1 MVLENGTGAS
11 KEEIKKRVS
20 DARDLMRA
28 GELDVLLV
36 IGRSFYD
43 RMGSLTYLTNHF
55 PPFPPGAFSET
66 VRGMGHGVL
75 VLPLEEEPLLFV
87 DHRNYRRDMVHVE
100 KVQVE
105 ANISAGLVNQL
116 ERLGAQ
122 GARVGIA
129 GEDIMPATMYID
141 LTTALPDAQF
151 SNANA
156 LVEQLRARKSETEV
170 AYLKRA
176 AEIVETGYTA
186 IFDAIR
192 PGVSE
197 SDLCAEGHAAGM
209 RAGADFVRY
218 VRVHSGP
225 WASWGS
231 RWPQATQRKLEAG
244 DLIRFDYVG
253 AVEGYGFDVNR
264 TAVVPGKKLEKS
276 VEEML
281 ELTIATSEAAMG
293 AVHAGAKASDVHE
306 AASRFLDDNA
316 NGAGQYL
323 FPMAGHGIGLETVE
337 APIIRPDN
345 AMVLERNMVL
355 CVEPQFV
362 LPEVG
367 GTNIE
372 QMVLVTD
379 DGCELLTTTTTR
391 PWANEASV
399 RSRQAD
405 EIAR

>member
-11 KEEIKKRVS
+11 KEEIRERIAN
-20 DARDLMRA
+20 ARGLMREA
-28 GELDVLLV
+28 GLDVLLV

-87 DHRNYRRDMVHVE
+87 DHRNYRREMVHVE

-116 ERLGAQ
+116 GRLGA
-122 GARVGIA
+122 GNARVGIA

-141 LTTALPDAQF
+141 LTTALPEAQF

-176 AEIVETGYTA
+176 AEIVEAGYTA
-186 IFDAIR
+186 IFEAIR

-264 TAVVPGKKLEKS
+264 TAVVPGKKLEKN

-281 ELTIATSEAAMG
+281 ELTVATSEASMG
-293 AVHAGAKASDVHE
+293 AVRAGVKASEVH
-306 AASRFLDDNA
+306 ASASRFLDENA
-316 NGAGQYL
+316 DGAGQYL

-345 AMVLERNMVL
+345 EMVLERNMVL

-391 PWANEASV
+391 PWAE
-399 RSRQAD
+399 
-405 EIAR
+405 

>member
-11 KEEIKKRVS
+11 HEEIQKRIAES
-20 DARDLMRA
+20 RDLMRA
-28 GELDVLLV
+28 QEIDVLIV

-87 DHRNYRRDMVHVE
+87 DHRNYRREMVHVE

-176 AEIVETGYTA
+176 AEIVETAYTA

-264 TAVVPGKKLEKS
+264 TAVVPGKKLDKG

-293 AVHAGAKASDVHE
+293 AVQAGARASDVHE

-391 PWANEASV
+391 PWAE
-399 RSRQAD
+399 
-405 EIAR
+405 

>member
-11 KEEIKKRVS
+11 KEEIRERIAN
-20 DARDLMRA
+20 ARGLMREA
-28 GELDVLLV
+28 ELDVLLV

-55 PPFPPGAFSET
+55 PPFPPGAFSDT

-75 VLPLEEEPLLFV
+75 VLPIEEEPLLFV
-87 DHRNYRRDMVHVE
+87 DHRNYRAEMVHVE

-116 ERLGAQ
+116 GRLGAER
-122 GARVGIA
+122 ARVGVA

-141 LTTALPDAQF
+141 LTTALPEAQF
-151 SNANA
+151 SNANV

-176 AEIVETGYTA
+176 AEIVEAGYAA
-186 IFDAIR
+186 IFGAIR
-192 PGVSE
+192 PGSRE

-231 RWPQATQRKLEAG
+231 RWPQATQRRLEAG

-264 TAVVPGKKLEKS
+264 TAVVPGKRLEKN

-281 ELTIATSEAAMG
+281 ELTVATSEAAMG
-293 AVHAGAKASDVHE
+293 AVRAGAKASDVHT
-306 AASRFLDDNA
+306 AASRFLDENA
-316 NGAGQYL
+316 NGAGQHL

-345 AMVLERNMVL
+345 AMILERNMVL

-379 DGCELLTTTTTR
+379 EGCELLTTTTTR
-391 PWANEASV
+391 PWAE
-399 RSRQAD
+399 
-405 EIAR
+405 

>member
-1 MVLENGTGAS
+1 MVIEDGTGIS
-11 KEEIKKRVS
+11 KEEVENRISR
-20 DARDLMRA
+20 ARDLMRA
-28 GELDVLLV
+28 RGIEILIV

-55 PPFPPGAFSET
+55 PPSPPGAFSDT
-66 VRGMGHGVL
+66 VRGMGHGL
-75 VLPLEEEPLLFV
+75 LILPLEDPSLLFV
-87 DHRNYRRDMVHVE
+87 DHRNYRSEMVHIENVR
-100 KVQVE
+100 VE
-105 ANISAGLVNQL
+105 ANISAAVVGQL
-116 ERLGAQ
+116 KKLAGK
-122 GARVGIA
+122 GVRVGIA

-141 LTTALPDAQF
+141 LTTALPDVSF
-151 SNANA
+151 ENANS
-156 LVEQLRARKSETEV
+156 LVEQLRANKSQAEV
-170 AYLKRA
+170 EYLKRA
-176 AEIVETGYTA
+176 AEVVEAGYSA

-192 PGVSE
+192 PGVRE

-253 AVEGYGFDVNR
+253 AIEGYGFDVNR
-264 TAVVPGKKLEKS
+264 TAVVPGKALS
-276 VEEML
+276 PGVEEML
-281 ELTIATSEAAMG
+281 ELTIATSEAAVG
-293 AVHAGAKASDVHE
+293 AVRAGATAADIHR
-306 AASRFLDDNA
+306 AASRFLDENA
-316 NGAGQYL
+316 DGAGQYL
-323 FPMAGHGIGLETVE
+323 YPMAGHGIGLETVE

-345 AMVLERNMVL
+345 DMILEENMVL

-372 QMVLVTD
+372 QMVLVT
-379 DGCELLTTTTTR
+379 GEGSELLTRTTTR
-391 PWANEASV
+391 PW
-399 RSRQAD
+399 RD
-405 EIAR
+405 G

>member
-11 KEEIKKRVS
+11 KEEVKKRVS
-20 DARDLMRA
+20 DSRDLMRA

-87 DHRNYRRDMVHVE
+87 DHRNYRREMVHVE

-116 ERLGAQ
+116 ERLGAA

-156 LVEQLRARKSETEV
+156 LVEQLRARKSEIEV

-293 AVHAGAKASDVHE
+293 AVQAGARASDVHE

-345 AMVLERNMVL
+345 AMILERNMVL

-391 PWANEASV
+391 PWAE
-399 RSRQAD
+399 
-405 EIAR
+405 

>member
-20 DARDLMRA
+20 DSRDLMRA

-87 DHRNYRRDMVHVE
+87 DHRNYRREMVHVE

-293 AVHAGAKASDVHE
+293 AVQAGARASDVHE

-391 PWANEASV
+391 PWAE
-399 RSRQAD
+399 
-405 EIAR
+405 

>member
-20 DARDLMRA
+20 DSRDLMRA
-28 GELDVLLV
+28 QEIDVLLV

-87 DHRNYRRDMVHVE
+87 DHRNYRREMVHVE

-105 ANISAGLVNQL
+105 VNISAGLVNQL

-176 AEIVETGYTA
+176 AEIVETAYTA

-225 WASWGS
+225 WANWGS

-293 AVHAGAKASDVHE
+293 AVQAGARASDVHE

-345 AMVLERNMVL
+345 AMILERNMVL

-391 PWANEASV
+391 PWAE
-399 RSRQAD
+399 
-405 EIAR
+405 

>member
-1 MVLENGTGAS
+1 VVIEDGTGIS
-11 KEEIKKRVS
+11 KEEVENRISR
-20 DARDLMRA
+20 ARDLMRA
-28 GELDVLLV
+28 RGIEILIV

-55 PPFPPGAFSET
+55 PPFPPGAFSDT
-66 VRGMGHGVL
+66 VRGMGHGL
-75 VLPLEEEPLLFV
+75 LILPLEDPSLLFV
-87 DHRNYRRDMVHVE
+87 DHRNYRSEMVHIENVR
-100 KVQVE
+100 VE
-105 ANISAGLVNQL
+105 ANISAAVVGQL
-116 ERLGAQ
+116 KKLAGK
-122 GARVGIA
+122 GVRVGIA

-141 LTTALPDAQF
+141 LTTALPDVSF
-151 SNANA
+151 ENANS
-156 LVEQLRARKSETEV
+156 LVEQLRANKSQAEV
-170 AYLKRA
+170 EYLKRA
-176 AEIVETGYTA
+176 AEVVEAGYSA

-192 PGVSE
+192 PGVRE

-253 AVEGYGFDVNR
+253 AIEGYGFDVNR
-264 TAVVPGKKLEKS
+264 TAVVPGKALS
-276 VEEML
+276 PGVEEML
-281 ELTIATSEAAMG
+281 ELTIATSEAAVG
-293 AVHAGAKASDVHE
+293 AVRAGATAADIHR
-306 AASRFLDDNA
+306 AASRFLDENA
-316 NGAGQYL
+316 DGAGQYL
-323 FPMAGHGIGLETVE
+323 YPMAGHGIGLETVE

-345 AMVLERNMVL
+345 DMILEENMVL

-372 QMVLVTD
+372 QMVLVT
-379 DGCELLTTTTTR
+379 GEGSELLTRTTTR
-391 PWANEASV
+391 PW
-399 RSRQAD
+399 RD
-405 EIAR
+405 G

>member
-11 KEEIKKRVS
+11 KEEVKKRVS
-20 DARDLMRA
+20 DSRDLMRA

-87 DHRNYRRDMVHVE
+87 DHRNYRREMVHVE

-116 ERLGAQ
+116 ERLGAAS
-122 GARVGIA
+122 ARVGIA

-379 DGCELLTTTTTR
+379 DGCELLTQTTTR
-391 PWANEASV
+391 PWAE
-399 RSRQAD
+399 
-405 EIAR
+405 

>member
-11 KEEIKKRVS
+11 KEEIGKRIA
-20 DARDLMRA
+20 DARGLMREA
-28 GELDVLLV
+28 ELDMLLV

-55 PPFPPGAFSET
+55 PPFPPGAFSDT

-75 VLPLEEEPLLFV
+75 VLPIQEEPLLFV
-87 DHRNYRRDMVHVE
+87 DHRNYRREMVHVE

-116 ERLGAQ
+116 GRLGAER
-122 GARVGIA
+122 ARVGVA

-141 LTTALPDAQF
+141 LTTALPNVQF

-176 AEIVETGYTA
+176 AEIVEAGYAA
-186 IFDAIR
+186 IFAAIR

-231 RWPQATQRKLEAG
+231 RWPQATQRRLEAG

-264 TAVVPGKKLEKS
+264 TAVVPGKRLEKN

-281 ELTIATSEAAMG
+281 ELTVATSEASMG
-293 AVHAGAKASDVHE
+293 TVRAGAKASDVHA
-306 AASRFLDDNA
+306 AASRFLDENA
-316 NGAGQYL
+316 NGAGQHL

-345 AMVLERNMVL
+345 AMILERNMVL

-379 DGCELLTTTTTR
+379 EGCELLTTTTTR
-391 PWANEASV
+391 PWAE
-399 RSRQAD
+399 
-405 EIAR
+405 

>member
-11 KEEIKKRVS
+11 KEEVKKRVS
-20 DARDLMRA
+20 DSRDLMRA

-87 DHRNYRRDMVHVE
+87 DHRNYRREMVHVE

-116 ERLGAQ
+116 ERLGAAS
-122 GARVGIA
+122 ARVGIA
-129 GEDIMPATMYID
+129 GEDIMPATMHID

-264 TAVVPGKKLEKS
+264 TAVVPGKKLDKG

-281 ELTIATSEAAMG
+281 ELTIATSEAAPG
-293 AVHAGAKASDVHE
+293 CPPRLRSERGFSCRSLPRPNSLLASTAPV
-306 AASRFLDDNA
+306 ARSFASSTSSRARRVSDLRSA
-316 NGAGQYL
+316 L
-323 FPMAGHGIGLETVE
+323 
-337 APIIRPDN
+337 
-345 AMVLERNMVL
+345 
-355 CVEPQFV
+355 
-362 LPEVG
+362 
-367 GTNIE
+367 
-372 QMVLVTD
+372 
-379 DGCELLTTTTTR
+379 
-391 PWANEASV
+391 
-399 RSRQAD
+399 RSRPFSLDSDLSAVF
-405 EIAR
+405 

>member
-11 KEEIKKRVS
+11 KEEIRERIAN
-20 DARDLMRA
+20 ARGLMREA
-28 GELDVLLV
+28 GLDVLLV

-87 DHRNYRRDMVHVE
+87 DHRNYRREMVHVE

-116 ERLGAQ
+116 GRLGA
-122 GARVGIA
+122 GNARVGIA

-141 LTTALPDAQF
+141 LTTALPEAQF

-176 AEIVETGYTA
+176 AEIVEAGYTA
-186 IFDAIR
+186 IFEAIR

-264 TAVVPGKKLEKS
+264 TAVVPGKKLEKN

-281 ELTIATSEAAMG
+281 ELTVATSEASVG
-293 AVHAGAKASDVHE
+293 AVRAGVKASEVHV
-306 AASRFLDDNA
+306 AASRFLDENA
-316 NGAGQYL
+316 DGAGQHL

-345 AMVLERNMVL
+345 EMVLERNMVL

-391 PWANEASV
+391 PWAE
-399 RSRQAD
+399 
-405 EIAR
+405 

>member
-1 MVLENGTGAS
+1 MVIEDGTGIS
-11 KEEIKKRVS
+11 KEEVENRISR
-20 DARDLMRA
+20 ARDLMRA
-28 GELDVLLV
+28 RGIEILIV

-55 PPFPPGAFSET
+55 PPFPPGAFSDT
-66 VRGMGHGVL
+66 VRGMGHGL
-75 VLPLEEEPLLFV
+75 LILPLEDPSLLFV
-87 DHRNYRRDMVHVE
+87 DHRNYRSEMVHIENVR
-100 KVQVE
+100 VE
-105 ANISAGLVNQL
+105 ANISAAVVGQL
-116 ERLGAQ
+116 KKLAGK
-122 GARVGIA
+122 GVRVGIA

-141 LTTALPDAQF
+141 LTTALPDVSF
-151 SNANA
+151 ENANS
-156 LVEQLRARKSETEV
+156 LVEQLRANKSQAEV
-170 AYLKRA
+170 EYLKRA
-176 AEIVETGYTA
+176 AEVVEAGYSA

-192 PGVSE
+192 PGVRE

-253 AVEGYGFDVNR
+253 AIEGYGFDVNR
-264 TAVVPGKKLEKS
+264 TAVVPGKALS
-276 VEEML
+276 PGVEEML
-281 ELTIATSEAAMG
+281 ELTIATSEAAVG
-293 AVHAGAKASDVHE
+293 AVRAGATAADIHR
-306 AASRFLDDNA
+306 AASRFLDENA
-316 NGAGQYL
+316 DGAGQYL
-323 FPMAGHGIGLETVE
+323 YPMAGHGIGLETVE

-345 AMVLERNMVL
+345 DMILEENMVL

-372 QMVLVTD
+372 QMVLVT
-379 DGCELLTTTTTR
+379 GEGSELLTRTTTR
-391 PWANEASV
+391 PW
-399 RSRQAD
+399 RD
-405 EIAR
+405 G

>member
-11 KEEIKKRVS
+11 KEEIQKRIS
-20 DARDLMRA
+20 DSRDLMRA

-87 DHRNYRRDMVHVE
+87 DHRNYRREMVHVE

-116 ERLGAQ
+116 ERLGAAS
-122 GARVGIA
+122 ARVGIA

-345 AMVLERNMVL
+345 AMILERNMVL

-391 PWANEASV
+391 PWAE
-399 RSRQAD
+399 
-405 EIAR
+405 